1 MTAPTLPLVTPTGV
15 LLMTAD
21 QIRDRGAWL
30 AERRNGIGSSDV
42 PAILDLDDAYT
53 TALHVWHDKRGED
66 VDQPNEAAL
75 WGTLLEET
83 IAQEWCRRNRSVI
96 ENMGLLARRGEEWK
110 RASLDRLVRECP
122 LDPARREVCAL
133 EVKMRSAFKSARWH
147 SDVPDDV
154 LAQVAWQLH
163 VTGLDHIHVAV
174 LIGGN
179 DYRQMVV
186 WRDEQVEAYIV
197 PPVTAFWEIA
207 IGQGLAPEPNLRK
220 PDRLIEL
227 DEALHPDRVGE
238 IGVDDVG
245 AVMEYAELSAAKSA
259 IEKQMKPLRAQLGL
273 LAEGHRYVKFSGEL
287 AYELAPVTR
296 SNCDLEQLAE
306 RYPAAYAACVR
317 HSTSHS
323 LRIAKPY
330 RKTGV

>member
-15 LLMTAD
+15 LLMTAE

-42 PAILDLDDAYT
+42 PAILDLEDAYV
-53 TALHVWHDKRGED
+53 TALHVWHDKRGDD
-66 VDQPNEAAL
+66 VDKPSEPAL
-75 WGTLLEET
+75 WGTLLEDVV
-83 IAQEWCRRNRSVI
+83 AQEWCRRNRSVI
-96 ENMGLLARRGEEWK
+96 EDMGLLARQGELWK

-122 LDPARREVCAL
+122 LDPARRAVCAL
-133 EVKMRSAFKSARWH
+133 EVKCRSAYKATRWH
-147 SDVPDDV
+147 ADVPDDV
-154 LAQVAWQLH
+154 LAQTTWQRH

-179 DYRQMVV
+179 DYRQTVV
-186 WRDEQVEAYIV
+186 RHDEAIEAYIV

-207 IGQGLAPEPNLRK
+207 VGQGIAPAPNLRK

-227 DEALHPDRVGE
+227 DEQLHPDRVGE
-238 IGVDDVG
+238 IGLTEIG
-245 AVMEYAELSAAKSA
+245 AVMEYADLSAQRGA
-259 IEKQMKPLRAQLGL
+259 IERQLKPLRAQLGL
-273 LAEGHRYVKFSGEL
+273 LAEGHRYVKFAGEL

-296 SNCDLEQLAE
+296 SSCDLEALAE
-306 RYPAAYAACVR
+306 RHPDAYADCIRAT
-317 HSTSHS
+317 TSHT

-330 RKTGV
+330 KAGA

>member
-15 LLMTAD
+15 LLMTAE

-42 PAILDLDDAYT
+42 PAILDLEDAYV
-53 TALHVWHDKRGED
+53 TALHVWHDKRGD
-66 VDQPNEAAL
+66 VDKPSEPAL
-75 WGTLLEET
+75 WGTLLEDVV
-83 IAQEWCRRNRSVI
+83 AQEWCRRNRSVI
-96 ENMGLLARRGEEWK
+96 EDMGLLARQGELWK

-122 LDPARREVCAL
+122 LDPARRAVCAL
-133 EVKMRSAFKSARWH
+133 EVKTRSAFKSARWH
-147 SDVPDDV
+147 ADVPDDV
-154 LAQVAWQLH
+154 LAQVTWQLH

-179 DYRQMVV
+179 SYQQTVV
-186 WRDEQVEAYIV
+186 WHDEAIEAYIV

-207 IGQGLAPEPNLRK
+207 VGQGIAPPANYSK

-227 DEALHPDRVGE
+227 DEQLHPDRVGE
-238 IGVDDVG
+238 IGLTEIG
-245 AVMEYAELSAAKSA
+245 AVMEYAGLSARKGAL
-259 IEKQMKPLRAQLGL
+259 EKQLRPLRAQLGL
-273 LAEGHRYVKFSGEL
+273 LAEGHRYVTFAGEL

-296 SNCDLEQLAE
+296 SSCDMELLAE
-306 RYPAAYAACVR
+306 KHPDAYADCIR
-317 HSTSHS
+317 QTTSHT

-330 RKTGV
+330 RQGA